1 MLFII
6 VPILSAALL
15 GLNLLLAPSIP
26 DEAKLSAYECG
37 FNMLP
42 GQTISTFQILRSFF
56 SAPHRAPLPPYI

>member
-26 DEAKLSAYECG
+26 DEAKLSAFGGG

-42 GQTISTFQILRSFF
+42 SLGLISYMFYFR
-56 SAPHRAPLPPYI
+56 